1 MDIAI
6 ELFDLAVSV
15 AREAGDLLLEHS
27 RRPLEGVETKAT
39 PTDVVTDADRASEAL
54 ILERLTSARPDD
66 GIIAEEG
73 DRRASESGID
83 WVVDPLDGTV
93 NFLFGIPVW
102 AVSIAARD
110 GDGVL
115 VAVTHDPSRAETF
128 AARRGAGSTLNGRS
142 IRVSSSEDLATAM
155 IGTGF
160 SYDAEARRYQ
170 AERLVHLLPKVRDIR
185 RAGSAAVDLAWLAC
199 GRLDGFY
206 EAPMKPWDRA
216 AGELLV
222 TEAGG
227 VVSSLPPP
235 FGEDEGVIAA
245 GPALHPALSKLV
257 AG

>member
-1 MDIAI
+1 MGSAT
-6 ELFDLAVSV
+6 ELLELAVRI
-15 AREAGDLLLEHS
+15 ANEAGDLLLEHS
-27 RRPLEGVETKAT
+27 RRPLGGIETKAT
-39 PTDVVTDADRASEAL
+39 PTDVVTDADRESEQL
-54 ILERLTSARPDD
+54 ILARLTSARPDD
-66 GIIAEEG
+66 GILAEEG
-73 DRRASESGID
+73 DRRPSASGTMWII
-83 WVVDPLDGTV
+83 DPLDGTV

-110 GDGVL
+110 ADGLL

-128 AARRGAGSTLNGRS
+128 AALRGAGSTLNGRA
-142 IRVSSSEDLATAM
+142 IEVSSSDDPATAM

-160 SYDAEARRYQ
+160 SYNADARRSQ
-170 AERLVHLLPKVRDIR
+170 AERLVRVLPQVRDIR
-185 RAGSAAVDLAWLAC
+185 RAGSAAIDLAWLAC

-227 VVSSLPPP
+227 VVSPLAPPV
-235 FGEDEGVIAA
+235 GDDEGVVAA
-245 GPALHPALSKLV
+245 GPRLHPALRELV